1 MVQMITRQKS
11 STKEQMEN
19 TDGVKSF
26 ILLPKKQW
34 YKNYK
39 SSSKQELISSK
50 VFLKNFL
57 KSGIIP
63 DHLEYIILEIQIK
76 RTKGM
81 VYMKNLVNHII
92 KNGGATYNLMG
103 GQFITS
109 GYMCAKAENEM
120 IISEEL
126 TCNHILGYMAR
137 YAADL
142 QKDNANLG
150 AWYNSEDGKTY
161 LDTSYRFETLEEAIA
176 FGKANNQLAIF
187 DLNTFTEIRL

>member
-1 MVQMITRQKS
+1 
-11 STKEQMEN
+11 
-19 TDGVKSF
+19 
-26 ILLPKKQW
+26 
-34 YKNYK
+34 
-39 SSSKQELISSK
+39 
-50 VFLKNFL
+50 
-57 KSGIIP
+57 
-63 DHLEYIILEIQIK
+63 
-76 RTKGM
+76 
-81 VYMKNLVNHII
+81 MKNLVNHII
-92 KNGGATYNLMG
+92 ENGGATYNLMG
-103 GQFITS
+103 GQFFTS

-126 TCNHILGYMAR
+126 TCSHILGYMAK

-142 QKDNANLG
+142 QKANANLG

>member
-1 MVQMITRQKS
+1 
-11 STKEQMEN
+11 
-19 TDGVKSF
+19 
-26 ILLPKKQW
+26 
-34 YKNYK
+34 
-39 SSSKQELISSK
+39 
-50 VFLKNFL
+50 
-57 KSGIIP
+57 
-63 DHLEYIILEIQIK
+63 
-76 RTKGM
+76 
-81 VYMKNLVNHII
+81 MKNLVNHII

-142 QKDNANLG
+142 QKNNANLG

-187 DLNTFTEIRL
+187 DLNTFTEIRLQEEPNQSIGGAKQAPFIMQKIKKKCPKSVYFWA

>member
-1 MVQMITRQKS
+1 MVQMTMRQKS

-76 RTKGM
+76 RTKG
-81 VYMKNLVNHII
+81 
-92 KNGGATYNLMG
+92 NGKYEKL
-103 GQFITS
+103 S
-109 GYMCAKAENEM
+109 KPY
-120 IISEEL
+120 
-126 TCNHILGYMAR
+126 H
-137 YAADL
+137 
-142 QKDNANLG
+142 
-150 AWYNSEDGKTY
+150 
-161 LDTSYRFETLEEAIA
+161 
-176 FGKANNQLAIF
+176 
-187 DLNTFTEIRL
+187 

>member
-1 MVQMITRQKS
+1 MVQMTMRQKS
-11 STKEQMEN
+11 STKEQMGN

-34 YKNYK
+34 CKNYK
-39 SSSKQELISSK
+39 SSSKQGAHLLKS
-50 VFLKNFL
+50 FLKKFL

-81 VYMKNLVNHII
+81 VNMKNLVNHII

-126 TCNHILGYMAR
+126 TYNHILGYMAR

-161 LDTSYRFETLEEAIA
+161 LDTSYRFETLEEAVA

>member
-1 MVQMITRQKS
+1 MV
-11 STKEQMEN
+11 N
-19 TDGVKSF
+19 
-26 ILLPKKQW
+26 
-34 YKNYK
+34 
-39 SSSKQELISSK
+39 
-50 VFLKNFL
+50 
-57 KSGIIP
+57 
-63 DHLEYIILEIQIK
+63 
-76 RTKGM
+76 
-81 VYMKNLVNHII
+81 MKNLVNHII

-103 GQFITS
+103 GKFITS

>member
-1 MVQMITRQKS
+1 MV
-11 STKEQMEN
+11 N
-19 TDGVKSF
+19 
-26 ILLPKKQW
+26 
-34 YKNYK
+34 
-39 SSSKQELISSK
+39 
-50 VFLKNFL
+50 
-57 KSGIIP
+57 
-63 DHLEYIILEIQIK
+63 
-76 RTKGM
+76 
-81 VYMKNLVNHII
+81 MKNLVNHII
-92 KNGGATYNLMG
+92 ENGGATYNLMG

-187 DLNTFTEIRL
+187 DLNTSTEIRL

>member
-1 MVQMITRQKS
+1 MLHLR
-11 STKEQMEN
+11 N
-19 TDGVKSF
+19 NLLNYYKSF
-26 ILLPKKQW
+26 FKKKLFLLKTLKK
-34 YKNYK
+34 
-39 SSSKQELISSK
+39 
-50 VFLKNFL
+50 FLKF
-57 KSGIIP
+57 GIIP
-63 DHLEYIILEIQIK
+63 ADLEYIILEKQIK

-81 VYMKNLVNHII
+81 VNMKNLVNHII

>member
-1 MVQMITRQKS
+1 MLHLR
-11 STKEQMEN
+11 N
-19 TDGVKSF
+19 NLLNYYKSF
-26 ILLPKKQW
+26 FKKKLFLLKTLKK
-34 YKNYK
+34 
-39 SSSKQELISSK
+39 
-50 VFLKNFL
+50 FLKF
-57 KSGIIP
+57 GIILRHP
-63 DHLEYIILEIQIK
+63 EYNILEKQIK

-81 VYMKNLVNHII
+81 VNMKNLVNHII
-92 KNGGATYNLMG
+92 ENGGATYNLME
-103 GQFITS
+103 GQFVTS

-126 TCNHILGYMAR
+126 TCNHILGYMAK

-142 QKDNANLG
+142 QKDNTCLG
-150 AWYNSEDGKTY
+150 AWYNTEDGKTY

>member
-1 MVQMITRQKS
+1 
-11 STKEQMEN
+11 
-19 TDGVKSF
+19 
-26 ILLPKKQW
+26 
-34 YKNYK
+34 
-39 SSSKQELISSK
+39 
-50 VFLKNFL
+50 
-57 KSGIIP
+57 
-63 DHLEYIILEIQIK
+63 
-76 RTKGM
+76 
-81 VYMKNLVNHII
+81 MKNLVNHII
-92 KNGGATYNLMG
+92 ENGGATYNLMG

-120 IISEEL
+120 IISGEL
-126 TCNHILGYMAR
+126 TYNHILGYMVK

-142 QKDNANLG
+142 QKDNTCLG